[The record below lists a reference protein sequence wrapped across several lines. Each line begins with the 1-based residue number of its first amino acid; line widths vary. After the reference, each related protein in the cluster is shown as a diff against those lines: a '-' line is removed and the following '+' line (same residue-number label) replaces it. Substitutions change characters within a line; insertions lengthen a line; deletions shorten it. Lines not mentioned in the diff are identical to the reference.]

1 MTPPGFV
8 PVQQLSYRWTGQN
21 GPTKS
26 ADQLSNSGAAGSSAA
41 ATSSHVP
48 AGGSSHANSNGS
60 AKASNGSARTVANGN
75 VITQVFYQF
84 IVLHLEIKLFQ
95 LRLLN
100 MKLEIIGIK

>member
-21 GPTKS
+21 GPAKS

-75 VITQVFYQF
+75 VITQVFYH
-84 IVLHLEIKLFQ
+84 VY
-95 LRLLN
+95 
-100 MKLEIIGIK
+100 